1 MRGEEKIKKVIVC
14 RGVSCGRKNRKMWE
28 TLSERE
34 DIILE
39 EVRCFGQCKKGP
51 NVKIDGQMYHF
62 MDLEKVE
69 WFLKK

>member
-14 RGVSCGRKNRKMWE
+14 RGVSCGGKNRKMWE